1 MNFKNIIQSLQEKE
15 NRKSSRLRGKKSIKG
30 DYYVLKSLNN
40 MLKNISIEKDKL
52 SDEKTKIMFDLMLK
66 RLRNDI
72 NFDPKEN

>member
-52 SDEKTKIMFDLMLK
+52 SDEKTKNNVRFNAK
-66 RLRNDI
+66 
-72 NFDPKEN
+72 KT